1 MHKLLQQ
8 VMLLG
13 CLLFGGIQ
21 LQAQATLSV
30 QGNIIQ
36 NFTGAAIDN
45 GSYDITFKL
54 YTTDAGG
61 TPIWTEVQSVNMI
74 GGVYSVVLG
83 AVNPLNV
90 PFDQPYYLGLTLPGG
105 PEHTP
110 RAQLTAAPYALS
122 LLGQDNKFPSTGNVG
137 IGTATPTAKLQVE
150 GSTVLDGSIATGQA
164 TTTATSYTVAADDHV
179 IFLDHTANQ
188 NVTLPAASTA
198 NAGRHLMLVNK
209 AAVAKT
215 LTSSNY
221 VDITGATSTN
231 VPANSVVELQSDG
244 SVWRQ
249 TGGYVTPSVSTKA
262 RVYCKSVNDTWFTAG
277 IETKPLK
284 WSTEVT
290 DTGNDFNHTTGVFTA
305 PRTGIYHLSGHIHA
319 NNTASSSTVFAI
331 NLELQGTPTLT
342 NTPSLLYYSNYT
354 TSEKLGN
361 YGSDVLLTAGQ
372 TITVQMTLYGGGFPS
387 VSVSPTNP
395 VWNWMTITE
404 Q

>member
-1 MHKLLQQ
+1 
-8 VMLLG
+8 MLLG
-13 CLLFGGIQ
+13 CLLLSGIQ

-90 PFDQPYYLGLTLPGG
+90 PFDQPYYLGLTIPGG

-110 RAQLTAAPYALS
+110 RAKLTAAPYALS

-164 TTTATSYTVAADDHV
+164 ATTATAYTVAADDHV

-188 NVTLPAASTA
+188 NVTLPAASAA

-221 VDITGATSTN
+221 VDLTGATSTN

-244 SVWRQ
+244 SVWQQ
-249 TGGYVTPSVSTKA
+249 TGGYLTPSVSAKA
-262 RVYCKSVNDTWFTAG
+262 RVYCKGINETWLVTG
-277 IETKPLK
+277 SLTKTLK
-284 WSTEVT
+284 WLAEVT
-290 DTGNDFNHTTGVFTA
+290 DTGNNFNHTTGVFTA
-305 PRTGIYHLSGHIHA
+305 PRTGIYSVSGNLLLFNTSA
-319 NNTASSSTVFAI
+319 NSANWAAYLRLQSTPA
-331 NLELQGTPTLT
+331 LTQTPLLLLGTPFSTGIEKIE
-342 NTPSLLYYSNYT
+342 NYQ
-354 TSEKLGN
+354 
-361 YGSDVLLTAGQ
+361 SDVFLTAGQ
-372 TITVQMTLYGGGFPS
+372 TITLEMQVDGPPFL
-387 VSVSPTNP
+387 P
-395 VWNWMTITE
+395 VNLAPNDQQYNWLTITE